1 MPRTYSQAKY
11 WILTIPHADFLPYKP
26 PTVAYIRG
34 QLESGEQQG
43 FLHWQLLATFERKTR
58 LAGVKSVFGDRCHAE
73 PSRSDAADEYVWK
86 EETRIMGTQ
95 FELGER
101 PFKRNCGQDWQRV
114 WDCATAGRMADI
126 PADIRVQHY
135 GNLRR

>member
-1 MPRTYSQAKY
+1 MPRITAQARY
-11 WILTIPHADFLPYKP
+11 WILTIPHAYYIPYRP
-26 PTVAYIRG
+26 PGVAYIRG

-43 FLHWQLLATFERKTR
+43 YLHWQLLATFERKTR
-58 LAGVKSVFGDRCHAE
+58 LGGVKSLFGDQCHAE

-86 EETRIMGTQ
+86 EETRVMGTQ

-101 PFKRNCGQDWQRV
+101 PFKRNNSKDWERV
-114 WDCATAGRMADI
+114 WNHATTGRMADI
-126 PADIRVQHY
+126 PADIRVMHY